1 MSFFKK
7 LFGRRESEEEEKPSE
22 LSSLMLDTEQ
32 VSDSEISLPEIPV
45 EGEEVIYIKPYR
57 LRSLED
63 VDTVIKEVMEENNI
77 VILDVTTLS
86 RDRETIRRVIE
97 RLRGAVATRGG
108 DLGRIPSERL
118 IITPKFVKIW
128 KK

>member
-1 MSFFKK
+1 
-7 LFGRRESEEEEKPSE
+7 
-22 LSSLMLDTEQ
+22 
-32 VSDSEISLPEIPV
+32 
-45 EGEEVIYIKPYR
+45 
-57 LRSLED
+57 
-63 VDTVIKEVMEENNI
+63 MEENNI